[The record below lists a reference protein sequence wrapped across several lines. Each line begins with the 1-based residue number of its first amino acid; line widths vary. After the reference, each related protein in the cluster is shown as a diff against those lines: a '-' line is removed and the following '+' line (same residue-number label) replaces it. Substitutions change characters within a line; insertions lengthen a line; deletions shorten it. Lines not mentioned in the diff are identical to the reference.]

1 VHLIARLVILPQSAG
16 APDAMITSSSMVTQV
31 PTSIN
36 VLVVVM
42 TLMVNLKRL
51 QIVVLKLAL
60 TAHQIA
66 KLAPAPQL
74 LNALLVIPVTL
85 EMAIH
90 ASPIK
95 HVEIK
100 EHSTLKTVFVP
111 LAQLIVQHVPQLLF
125 AHLAILTLF

>member
-1 VHLIARLVILPQSAG
+1 VLQIASFVILPQSQG

-74 LNALLVIPVTL
+74 LNALLVMKHYWVV
-85 EMAIH
+85 ANN
-90 ASPIK
+90 AS
-95 HVEIK
+95 
-100 EHSTLKTVFVP
+100 
-111 LAQLIVQHVPQLLF
+111 
-125 AHLAILTLF
+125 

>member
-1 VHLIARLVILPQSAG
+1 MVQTYAHSVHLIVRLVLLPQSAG

-66 KLAPAPQL
+66 KLAPDPQL
-74 LNALLVIPVTL
+74 LPALLVIPVTFWKHYWVV
-85 EMAIH
+85 ANN
-90 ASPIK
+90 AS
-95 HVEIK
+95 
-100 EHSTLKTVFVP
+100 
-111 LAQLIVQHVPQLLF
+111 
-125 AHLAILTLF
+125 